1 MNSGQTDSKAG
12 GQGSEARAITTADED
27 KVRAALPA
35 SSGFGWYADGKLRAI
50 DGCVHNSPEWHPRV
64 AEAAARA
71 GIVPGPAGWCW
82 AAAPAARADEC
93 IGCSHSLGSH
103 DRSDGSCIYCNCPA
117 FVAATPVAVE
127 EPDAAQPPAWL
138 TAAVLAELP
147 PDGQALAFGPLMRAV
162 LDHPACKG
170 RFRMGDEIAGQV
182 RAAVDAAVASG
193 EIEAGEQPGTWRRPL
208 PKPAPSPSPQPEGR
222 PARLR
227 AALLAVLQSGPV
239 HTTADLLPAL
249 DAAMGERAGVAV
261 ATGAEAMRAAREI
274 GARVDG
280 VEWSLPA
287 VPDGWGWRGS
297 ESSAD
302 LLRSSGT
309 YGEQIAT
316 AYRDGSW
323 TVFMG
328 EDNYQVREGG
338 TADPPTFDG
347 ARDAALTAARLAGLF
362 AAPRASADDAAP
374 KGPPVVFTAQNG
386 EGVEPCRHV
395 PTCNLARSILID
407 RDTSR
412 IEAALAAFRADVVA
426 EALARTIDHAAAT
439 RGDSEAAD
447 PLRRVAL
454 AVSAA
459 RQRLAAADPGTDE
472 WSAAD
477 IEVARTTGALLDAV
491 GVDVEEVA
499 GDARHAQRIAENE
512 RDEARSELAAME
524 QRADEQRQR
533 AKQAE
538 RVLAE
543 ARFDLITAQEAVARE
558 VEAIKRAE
566 EERDAALAAAEGE
579 RQRVQGIIA
588 RAERVE
594 GERDAAL
601 HNYSR
606 ECALSESLRSQ
617 LEAAE
622 DERDEALAERT
633 TAVEARMRA
642 EIEEEKAARERD
654 AALATIAKI
663 GAMLDPVLAAIAGG
677 REAGK

>member
-1 MNSGQTDSKAG
+1 MTTSESSKASGQG
-12 GQGSEARAITTADED
+12 GGARAITRGDEAR
-27 KVRAALPA
+27 VREAVRKALGPRYE
-35 SSGFGWYADGKLRAI
+35 SDCLEWWADGHLLSIMGLAWPAKCDADLVERLAT
-50 DGCVHNSPEWHPRV
+50 E
-64 AEAAARA
+64 

-208 PKPAPSPSPQPEGR
+208 PKPAPSPSSPQPEGR
-222 PARLR
+222 PASLR
-227 AALLAVLQSGPV
+227 AALLAVLTPGPV
-239 HTTADLLPAL
+239 HTLAALLPAL
-249 DAAMGERAGVAV
+249 DVAMGERAGVAV
-261 ATGAEAMRAAREI
+261 ATGAEARRAAREV

-287 VPDGWGWRGS
+287 VPDGWGWRRVIASRWYLARLDASDLEREAVASLAVDDGVGGIGGLLWRVKGEMWQGC
-297 ESSAD
+297 ESV
-302 LLRSSGT
+302 
-309 YGEQIAT
+309 E
-316 AYRDGSW
+316 
-323 TVFMG
+323 
-328 EDNYQVREGG
+328 EGQ
-338 TADPPTFDG
+338 A
-347 ARDAALTAARLAGLF
+347 AALTAARLAGLF
-362 AAPRASADDAAP
+362 AAPRAEAAP
-374 KGPPVVFTAQNG
+374 VATPAPTA
-386 EGVEPCRHV
+386 P
-395 PTCNLARSILID
+395 LD
-407 RDTSR
+407 
-412 IEAALAAFRADVVA
+412 
-426 EALARTIDHAAAT
+426 ALARRLCGAHLYAAGSPGMAAVEADVAALT
-439 RGDSEAAD
+439 PLLAAWGASLVGDASDSAD
-447 PLRRVAL
+447 PLHRAAL

>member
-362 AAPRASADDAAP
+362 AAPRPEQAAPVAAKPVEPPTAPLDVLARILTGEAAPSFEEMRAALDAWALANEDRAVRRLYDAARREDEQAGGTDP
-374 KGPPVVFTAQNG
+374 
-386 EGVEPCRHV
+386 
-395 PTCNLARSILID
+395 L
-407 RDTSR
+407 
-412 IEAALAAFRADVVA
+412 
-426 EALARTIDHAAAT
+426 HAA
-439 RGDSEAAD
+439 
-447 PLRRVAL
+447 AL

-459 RQRLAAADPGTDE
+459 NQRVRAASPGTDE
-472 WSAAD
+472 WSAAEG
-477 IEVARTTGALLDAV
+477 EVARATGALLDML
-491 GVDVEEVA
+491 GVEVPDGA
-499 GDARHAQRIAENE
+499 AADARHAQRIAENE
-512 RDEARSELAAME
+512 RDEAVRERDEARALLSAEVKARVAAESGFRDQSHKAADAERALGHAQRDLEVTRGALAAA
-524 QRADEQRQR
+524 QC
-533 AKQAE
+533 E
-538 RVLAE
+538 RDE
-543 ARFDLITAQEAVARE
+543 AREPVARE
-558 VEAIKRAE
+558 VEAWRKAEARA
-566 EERDAALAAAEGE
+566 RDAEGRLAA
-579 RQRVQGIIA
+579 V
-588 RAERVE
+588 
-594 GERDAAL
+594 
-601 HNYSR
+601 
-606 ECALSESLRSQ
+606 
-617 LEAAE
+617 
-622 DERDEALAERT
+622 
-633 TAVEARMRA
+633 
-642 EIEEEKAARERD
+642 
-654 AALATIAKI
+654 

-677 REAGK
+677 RHVPPPAPSQSCSFCGKSSNEARVFVLGLASAVICDECAVMSAQIVEGAREGETVDMADAGGRAVGK

>member
-1 MNSGQTDSKAG
+1 MTTSESSKASGQG
-12 GQGSEARAITTADED
+12 GGARAITRGDEAR
-27 KVRAALPA
+27 VREAVRKALGPRYE
-35 SSGFGWYADGKLRAI
+35 SDCLEWWADGHLLSIMGLAWPAKCDADLVERLAT
-50 DGCVHNSPEWHPRV
+50 E
-64 AEAAARA
+64 

-82 AAAPAARADEC
+82 AAAPAA
-93 IGCSHSLGSH
+93 
-103 DRSDGSCIYCNCPA
+103 
-117 FVAATPVAVE
+117 VE
-127 EPDAAQPPAWL
+127 GQGKGAPPAWL
-138 TAAVLAELP
+138 AAFILAALP
-147 PDGQALAFGPLMRAV
+147 PDGRPIMRDGAFYRG
-162 LDHPACKG
+162 
-170 RFRMGDEIAGQV
+170 
-182 RAAVDAAVASG
+182 VDAAAGKAGAGWTLGMVDDALDAMTANG
-193 EIEAGEQPGTWRRPL
+193 EVEYVGDGAWRRPL
-208 PKPAPSPSPQPEGR
+208 PKPAPSPSSPQPEGR
-222 PARLR
+222 PASLR
-227 AALLAVLQSGPV
+227 AALLAVLTPGPV
-239 HTTADLLPAL
+239 HTLADLLPAL

-261 ATGAEAMRAAREI
+261 ATGAEAMKAAREV

-280 VEWSLPA
+280 VEWSLPPI
-287 VPDGWGWRGS
+287 PDGWGWRRVIASRWYLARLDASDPEREAVASLAVDDGVGGIGGLLWRVKGEMWQGC
-297 ESSAD
+297 ESV
-302 LLRSSGT
+302 
-309 YGEQIAT
+309 E
-316 AYRDGSW
+316 
-323 TVFMG
+323 
-328 EDNYQVREGG
+328 EGQ
-338 TADPPTFDG
+338 A
-347 ARDAALTAARLAGLF
+347 AALTAARLAGLF
-362 AAPRASADDAAP
+362 AAPRAEAAP
-374 KGPPVVFTAQNG
+374 VATPAPTA
-386 EGVEPCRHV
+386 P
-395 PTCNLARSILID
+395 LD
-407 RDTSR
+407 
-412 IEAALAAFRADVVA
+412 
-426 EALARTIDHAAAT
+426 ALARRLCGAHLYAAGSPGMAAVEADVAALT
-439 RGDSEAAD
+439 PLLAAWGASLVGDASDSAD
-447 PLRRVAL
+447 PLHRAAL

-459 RQRLAAADPGTDE
+459 RQRLSAAGPGTDE